1 MLYKL
6 CPSLRYI
13 LSLDR
18 LWFSTTQPRLI
29 NQVHLVCWFLWF
41 KFWNLSREFW
51 HPRQVMSI
59 THPTWIICLSSK
71 LEEVLLLL
79 SVVKIWWSTL
89 SPTYKSS
96 SLEDLVEYFISYLTF
111 SQNIYFD
118 APPWSMVKLLYFGLK
133 LLWIILPSWQIK
145 VDLKTSCEIIVIRI
159 LLAAEAFAT
168 IAFKG
173 LLLWLNLILLWST
186 LTFTLWLVSLIF

>member
-145 VDLKTSCEIIVIRI
+145 VDLKKLPVKS
-159 LLAAEAFAT
+159 LSSWFS
-168 IAFKG
+168 
-173 LLLWLNLILLWST
+173 WLPKPLQQLPLKVYCFDWIWYYYDQH
-186 LTFTLWLVSLIF
+186 WLSLFDLFH